1 MKRIIIIHWNKS
13 TGPETILQYPPEK
26 EIFPKD
32 LFLKIWTMHELK
44 KGEKMVEYTSE
55 ELGNRFISV
64 IQKFEGE
71 IYFLV
76 LVYDKSIDNID
87 DIINVDPDLLA
98 NISRDL
104 IQLINTNKI
113 SNAIFEA
120 YKSIKNYTKIEKEEN
135 LLNFFRDKMKYT
147 ILKILRNEGVISKRN
162 LKKILK
168 NQYGFSTLNLDLILI
183 SFIRENLIV
192 KKSIFGN
199 QDYYFLINDLS
210 CIRIPPENIIKF
222 FESIE
227 NEDKNEIV
235 NNYKTALIQ
244 FFKNYDVNQQDNIDL
259 LLIYLA
265 NKYVSRFLK
274 SLRFTPMLISD
285 ALNIL
290 NNNEAILNELIKKS
304 VLFEAKGYVFL
315 LTDIRFLKF
324 LPIYLF
330 KRLNLRY
337 KEGKISLDEFLGHN
351 KLILEK
357 FLQSNYY
364 NYQVI

>member
-1 MKRIIIIHWNKS
+1 MNRIIIIHWNKS
-13 TGPETILQYPPEK
+13 TGPETMIQYPPEK

-44 KGEKMVEYTSE
+44 KGEKMIEYTSE
-55 ELGNRFISV
+55 EFGNRFISV

-76 LVYDKSIDNID
+76 LVYDELSDKID
-87 DIINVDPDLLA
+87 DIINADPDLLA

-135 LLNFFRDKMKYT
+135 LLNFFRDKIKYT
-147 ILKILRNEGVISKRN
+147 ILKILRNGVISKRN

-210 CIRIPPENIIKF
+210 CICIPPENNLKF
-222 FESIE
+222 FNRLEI
-227 NEDKNEIV
+227 EDKNEIIK
-235 NNYKTALIQ
+235 NYKTALIQ
-244 FFKNYDVNQQDNIDL
+244 FFKNYDSTQQDNMDL
-259 LLIYLA
+259 LLTFLP
-265 NKYVSRFLK
+265 NLYVSKFLK
-274 SLRFTPMLISD
+274 LLRDKPMPISE
-285 ALNIL
+285 ALNVL
-290 NNNEAILNELIKKS
+290 NNNEALLSELIEKKI
-304 VLFEAKGYVFL
+304 LFEAKGYVFL

-324 LPIYLF
+324 LPIYLI

-337 KEGKISLDEFLGHN
+337 REGRISLDEYLGHN
-351 KLILEK
+351 KLILEEFIK
-357 FLQSNYY
+357 SNHYS
-364 NYQVI
+364 YQVI